1 MREATM
7 PSIHQQL
14 LENTLLPET
23 PKPAIRGLQNC
34 CAGGLKMLS
43 RRACFASANRH
54 VQILSAYMRKTN
66 HALYSNWGPAST
78 EPTDK
83 KMSPS
88 IMCHAQYHKIIDHY
102 VNKGDVD
109 SVENIMAEMNRNGIP
124 PNISTVNKLLAT
136 YTVRKDGMGAQKVMD
151 EMYKAGIVPDNSS
164 ISQLMNAYTSE
175 GNFEAADSVVKA
187 AIRNDI
193 VLGS

>member
-1 MREATM
+1 
-7 PSIHQQL
+7 
-14 LENTLLPET
+14 
-23 PKPAIRGLQNC
+23 
-34 CAGGLKMLS
+34 
-43 RRACFASANRH
+43 
-54 VQILSAYMRKTN
+54 
-66 HALYSNWGPAST
+66 
-78 EPTDK
+78 
-83 KMSPS
+83 
-88 IMCHAQYHKIIDHY
+88 MCHAQYHKIIDHY

-193 VLGS
+193 VLGSWVDLCHHLNQSLFRCNMLSTWISVDWLQQT